1 MSNIINIRINDH
13 TGDVRRAVNEKKG
26 LALSLMGEVV
36 EGYAKDDCPVDTGLL
51 RNSLTH
57 GPGRGA
63 PKITSYRA
71 DNPKPGRPSSGSYP
85 GSLDGDVDCEYVG
98 SNVEY
103 AQYVEFGDRSHRVGK
118 AHFLRD
124 AGQNHTDELRDTAQA
139 AFSSI

>member
-1 MSNIINIRINDH
+1 MRDRISIRINNH
-13 TGDVRRAVNEKKG
+13 TGEVMEAVRQKTA

-57 GPGRGA
+57 GPGKGA
-63 PKITSYRA
+63 PKITSYHA
-71 DNPKPGRPSSGSYP
+71 DTPKPGRPSSGSYP
-85 GSLDGDVDCEYVG
+85 GSLNGKVDCEYVG

-103 AQYVEFGDRSHRVGK
+103 AQYVEFMDRSHVVGK

-124 AGQNHTDELRDTAQA
+124 AGQNHVDELRDVA
-139 AFSSI
+139 AAALSSI